1 MEALNRKKFLTFAQQ
16 CKGAGVTE
24 VHVDR
29 KEAGGAVRL
38 LYNAR
43 EPRSGKLHHGEW
55 AVERRDRSAEEVEAK
70 VKEFLDLAARD
81 FAVTRHDV
89 EAPAASRGERPP
101 DILAAA
107 PAPAPEPPAGKK
119 PGKATGTAAGDR
131 KSAAGG
137 GAGGRKSKGG

>member
-29 KEAGGAVRL
+29 KDSGGAVRL

-43 EPRSGKLHHGEW
+43 EPRSGRLYNGEW
-55 AVERRDRSAEEVEAK
+55 TVERRDRSPEDVEAK
-70 VKEFLDLAARD
+70 VKEFFDLVAKD

-89 EAPAASRGERPP
+89 DAPAAPRGERPP
-101 DILAAA
+101 DILAPAPAPAPAA
-107 PAPAPEPPAGKK
+107 PAPAAK
-119 PGKATGTAAGDR
+119 
-131 KSAAGG
+131 KSAPASRP
-137 GAGGRKSKGG
+137 GGRKSKGG